1 MTSYFSQFASIDLK
15 TGVGVPAITTISP
28 YDDRGRLRTDL
39 RGENSEIA
47 GHPHLHH
54 KGGGTRQASGGPAMA
69 PADPAH

>member
-1 MTSYFSQFASIDLK
+1 MHSYFSQFASIDLK

-28 YDDRGRLRTDL
+28 YDGRGRLRTDL

-54 KGGGTRQASGGPAMA
+54 RGGTRQASGGPAMA
-69 PADPAH
+69 PVDQEH